1 MMFSVFCP
9 THDSTVLMTTRN
21 ALGFSNSGDGPVIH
35 WRCNCGHEGTLDR
48 NGSHAAPTQAPQVI
62 LESA

>member
-9 THDSTVLMTTRN
+9 THDSTVLMTKRN
-21 ALGFSNSGDGPVIH
+21 ALGFWNGENGPVIH

-48 NGSHAAPTQAPQVI
+48 NGSHARPTRVTQTV
-62 LESA
+62 